1 MMKTSKIDPTYW
13 EKKYEAG
20 YTGWDIGHI
29 SPPIKAYIE
38 QLKNKEISI
47 LIPGA
52 GNAYEAEYLFNSGF
66 KNITVLDFAKYPL
79 DNLKK
84 RIPNFPDS
92 NLCKEDFFEHQS
104 KYDLILEQTFFCAL
118 DPSLRKR
125 YAQKMNDLLND
136 NGIVAGVLFDFP
148 LTDDGP
154 PYGGSLE
161 EYKNI
166 FSNVF
171 KIKTLDRCFNSLK
184 PRLGTELFIIFEK
197 KMHLKNE

>member
-29 SPPIKAYIE
+29 SPPIKTYIE
-38 QLKNKEISI
+38 QLKNKDISI

-52 GNAYEAEYLFNSGF
+52 GNAYEAEFLFNSGF
-66 KNITVLDFAKYPL
+66 KNIFVLDFVKHPL

-84 RIPNFPDS
+84 RIPNFSES
-92 NLCKEDFFEHQS
+92 NLYKEDFFEHQN

-125 YAQKMNDLLND
+125 YAQKMNDLLNE
-136 NGIVAGVLFDFP
+136 NGNIAGVLFDFP

-161 EYKNI
+161 EYKNL
-166 FSNVF
+166 FSRVF

-184 PRLGTELFIIFEK
+184 PRHGTELFIIFEK
-197 KMHLKNE
+197 KTFKE